1 MSKRPKSLVRPGQIR
16 IIAGRWRGRRLEF
29 PAVSGLRP
37 TGDRLRE
44 TLFNWLMPDLPGARC
59 LDLFAGS
66 GALGLEAASRHAG
79 AVVLVEKDAQAC
91 RALQQHCS
99 TLQANT
105 VMVAHCDALTWLQ
118 TSQAPGETF
127 DIVFLD
133 PPFDSGLLADS
144 IAALQS
150 GSWLAADALIY
161 TESAVGQSLSAL
173 ADAHWKLCRH
183 RIFGAVDCRLY
194 RHPGYSH
201 AREPSPLIE
210 QRD

>member
-1 MSKRPKSLVRPGQIR
+1 MSKRPNSFARPGQIR

-29 PAVSGLRP
+29 PAISGLRP
-37 TGDRLRE
+37 TGDRVRE

-79 AVVLVEKDAQAC
+79 AVVLVEQNAQAC

-99 TLQANT
+99 NLQANT
-105 VMVAHCDALTWLQ
+105 VIVAHSDALTWLEAN
-118 TSQAPGETF
+118 QALSEAF

-144 IAALQS
+144 VAALES
-150 GSWLAADALIY
+150 GNWLAADALIY
-161 TESAVGQSLSAL
+161 TESAVGQNFTAL
-173 ADAHWKLCRH
+173 ADSHWELCRH
-183 RIFGAVDCRLY
+183 RVFGSVDARLY
-194 RHPGYSH
+194 RHPSHGH
-201 AREPSPLIE
+201 ARESSPLIE